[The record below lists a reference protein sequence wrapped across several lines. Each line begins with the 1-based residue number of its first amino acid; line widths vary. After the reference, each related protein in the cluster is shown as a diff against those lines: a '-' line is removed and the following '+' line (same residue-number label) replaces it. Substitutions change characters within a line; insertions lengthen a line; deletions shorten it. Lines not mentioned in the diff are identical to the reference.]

1 MGKHEAARRWIGL
14 TLVALLI
21 FIVVVAVLTTVSR
34 SAPEAALLAAVK
46 NKDDAERLAAM
57 LKLSAELS
65 KADSEALTSLLN
77 IVFGP
82 VAALTGSVTGYYFGR
97 RRKK

>member
-1 MGKHEAARRWIGL
+1 MGKQELARRWIGL
-14 TLVALLI
+14 TLLAL
-21 FIVVVAVLTTVSR
+21 FISVVLAAVLAAITR
-34 SAPEAALLAAVK
+34 PAPDAALLAAVK
-46 NKDDAERLAAM
+46 NKDDAERMAGL

>member
-21 FIVVVAVLTTVSR
+21 FIVVVAVLTTIAR
-34 SAPEAALLAAVK
+34 PAPEAALLAAAK

-57 LKLSAELS
+57 LKLSAELN

-77 IVFGP
+77 VVFGP
-82 VAALTGSVTGYYFGR
+82 VVALIGSVTGYYFGR
-97 RRKK
+97 RREK